1 MNYAIDEFEREARE
15 AILATKMASARLI
28 ELSSPK
34 SDVPADLAFP
44 TFRLAKELGV
54 PPVQV
59 AGQLLGRLRF
69 GPDSLVGGATV
80 AGPYVNFIVEPARFA
95 AAVLGE
101 VERLGDRY
109 GHDDLGGGRTVVI
122 DYSSPNVAK
131 RMHVGHVRSTI
142 IGQALVNLMSALGYR
157 TVGDNHLGDW
167 GKTFGVLLL
176 GAERDGYPEGDGDAL
191 LAALEALYARTTAE
205 AAADPATDEAA
216 RAWSL
221 RLERGD
227 PTARE
232 LWQRAVDL
240 TVRANQPSYDRLGVG
255 FDHAY
260 GESFYE
266 PMLADVIEDAL
277 EKGLAHRNE
286 SGAVVIDLGGDLPTF
301 LLQRSDGGTLYH
313 TRDVA
318 TIKFRVETFRPAKI
332 LYVIGEPQTLYLRQL
347 FALARALGYADGV
360 ELVHVAFGTVFD
372 ATGQPLSTRRG
383 NMVYLQELL
392 DEAHARARVVVE
404 RANPEL
410 PAAQKEAIAEAVG
423 VGVVIY
429 NDLHQDPKRN
439 ITLDWDRMLAM
450 EGNSAPYVQYMH
462 ARCRSILRRAVEP
475 RTDTTRGRIEGD
487 SSVLVH
493 PSEQAL
499 VKQLA
504 KLPFATREAGA
515 RSAPSEVAA
524 WCNETARTLSVFY
537 RDCRVLDAETAA
549 LRLARLRLVEATAQS
564 LKNGLGLLAVGAPD
578 RL

>member
-1 MNYAIDEFEREARE
+1 MNYAIDEFQREARE
-15 AILATKMASARLI
+15 AILATKMASARLV

-44 TFRLAKELGV
+44 TFRLAKELGA
-54 PPVQV
+54 PPGQV
-59 AGQLLGRLRF
+59 AGQLLSRLRF

-80 AGPYVNFIVEPARFA
+80 AGPYVNFVVRPARFA

-101 VERLGDRY
+101 VERLGYRY

-142 IGQALVNLMSALGYR
+142 VGQALVNVMSALGYR

-176 GAERDGYPEGDGDAL
+176 GAERDGYPEGDGDEL
-191 LAALEALYARTTAE
+191 LAALEALYARTSAG
-205 AAADPATDEAA
+205 AAADPETDQAA

-227 PTARE
+227 LTARE

-240 TVRANQPSYDRLGVG
+240 TVRANRPSYDRLGVR

-277 EKGLAHRNE
+277 AKGLAHRNE
-286 SGAVVIDLGGDLPTF
+286 SGAVAVDLGGDLPTF

-318 TIKFRVETFRPAKI
+318 TIKFRVETFRPSKI
-332 LYVIGEPQTLYLRQL
+332 LYVVGEPQTLYLRQL

-410 PAAQKEAIAEAVG
+410 PAAEKEAIAEAVG
-423 VGVVIY
+423 VGAVIY

-439 ITLDWDRMLAM
+439 ITLDWDRMLAL

-475 RTDTTRGRIEGD
+475 RTDATPGRIEGD
-487 SSVLVH
+487 PSVLFH

-504 KLPFATREAGA
+504 RLPLATREAGA
-515 RSAPSEVAA
+515 RCAPSEVAA
-524 WCNETARTLSVFY
+524 WCYETARTLSGFY

-549 LRLARLRLVEATAQS
+549 LRLARLRLVAATAQS